1 MKHVNK
7 LWLIQLMLISI
18 FTTHAN
24 GIVNFTVSGL
34 EGEDKAVVSIS
45 SYEYLITSTVT
56 NGEGSFSNVPAGKHA
71 LKIEANGY
79 NIPASTI
86 VVVDE
91 LGNISPT
98 ITTELTVTKMSNNEN
113 EWTHSWASDGS
124 TSGYST
130 TAYINTPPQIDFL
143 GKKIIPAD
151 VPSMSILL
159 ETYKIILSDEGEAWT
174 QEYAYRLLETLKTIP
189 CNIGEEFSKF
199 TLTSEALANDINVTE
214 LTGGKEVVISKDAF
228 YYANPFLV
236 NLDGVRGRF
245 FSKRLHHAMVNY
257 LTDFGN
263 DSDKANEILSNRF
276 GCKIKDIDYTELT
289 AGITDEDASNFQ
301 EFNSSELVSI
311 INMFEEMPEGF
322 HKIPELKYLIRRKN
336 GYKHPLYPEAAAVAW
351 PIENGYIE
359 FMEKAFG
366 GSNEGFETLRLILH
380 EKSHF
385 LWAFSFSEEIKNE
398 WIELGGWYQDPNNP
412 DGWATSETTEFVSE
426 YAHAHNPDE
435 DMAESVAHYL
445 KNPEL
450 LQSRS
455 LPKYEFIRDRI
466 MHGTRYISSIP
477 EHLTFEVLNL
487 YPDYD
492 YPGKIKK
499 IDISVTGAQSEDK
512 LVRVQIELNDIE
524 GYNDD
529 ARTAFTR
536 IESPGFKDSQGNDKN
551 PQYIDLYLNPID
563 ETRHILAGEFT
574 LSKYCKSGYWRTG
587 GITVYDDQLNT
598 RYEGNNDFVWNMYI
612 DNALEDID
620 APIYEDGS
628 LNYKV
633 TNIEIDGHL
642 AQNLEVSFKASDNI
656 GVDRFAARLLSTE
669 SQYSYKDSWGIYDK
683 ETGICTINYTITEFY
698 PTANYYITSLSIYDI
713 AGNET
718 YLEFNKNPTGEQ
730 KTVKYIYIETTNP
743 DSKVPELDLNRISVY
758 AEPTNPEAPDGETFV
773 TINYYAKDDKSG
785 LGNVYFNLKDPQGI
799 MHGDYHYHRNFYT
812 SYFDGDP
819 TVWEKYT
826 IIYTLPKGSAPGIWG
841 VADITLDDKALN
853 GKTYNFVET
862 LIFEPDDSTT
872 DYVLFSELD
881 NNNILTIGLTSDQT
895 DSYGFT
901 YRIIHEDTGKEI
913 SGTYTPSVTL
923 NSLQT
928 ISNDANTV
936 SVDVSS
942 LDDGKLVIITL
953 VKDKEYNTL
962 AVRST
967 TLTKDTLSGINTL
980 ISNNNIQVI
989 TGNEMLIINNPGNK
1003 GDNIYVFSINGQL
1016 IKQVKAGYEKTTIPL
1031 QQGIYIVKIDNK
1043 SFKVVI

>member
-435 DMAESVAHYL
+435 DMAESVAH
-445 KNPEL
+445 
-450 LQSRS
+450 
-455 LPKYEFIRDRI
+455 
-466 MHGTRYISSIP
+466 SIP
-477 EHLTFEVLNL
+477 
-487 YPDYD
+487 
-492 YPGKIKK
+492 K
-499 IDISVTGAQSEDK
+499 
-512 LVRVQIELNDIE
+512 
-524 GYNDD
+524 
-529 ARTAFTR
+529 FT
-536 IESPGFKDSQGNDKN
+536 
-551 PQYIDLYLNPID
+551 
-563 ETRHILAGEFT
+563 
-574 LSKYCKSGYWRTG
+574 
-587 GITVYDDQLNT
+587 
-598 RYEGNNDFVWNMYI
+598 
-612 DNALEDID
+612 
-620 APIYEDGS
+620 
-628 LNYKV
+628 
-633 TNIEIDGHL
+633 
-642 AQNLEVSFKASDNI
+642 
-656 GVDRFAARLLSTE
+656 
-669 SQYSYKDSWGIYDK
+669 
-683 ETGICTINYTITEFY
+683 
-698 PTANYYITSLSIYDI
+698 
-713 AGNET
+713 
-718 YLEFNKNPTGEQ
+718 
-730 KTVKYIYIETTNP
+730 
-743 DSKVPELDLNRISVY
+743 
-758 AEPTNPEAPDGETFV
+758 
-773 TINYYAKDDKSG
+773 
-785 LGNVYFNLKDPQGI
+785 
-799 MHGDYHYHRNFYT
+799 
-812 SYFDGDP
+812 
-819 TVWEKYT
+819 
-826 IIYTLPKGSAPGIWG
+826 
-841 VADITLDDKALN
+841 
-853 GKTYNFVET
+853 
-862 LIFEPDDSTT
+862 
-872 DYVLFSELD
+872 
-881 NNNILTIGLTSDQT
+881 
-895 DSYGFT
+895 
-901 YRIIHEDTGKEI
+901 
-913 SGTYTPSVTL
+913 
-923 NSLQT
+923 
-928 ISNDANTV
+928 
-936 SVDVSS
+936 
-942 LDDGKLVIITL
+942 
-953 VKDKEYNTL
+953 
-962 AVRST
+962 
-967 TLTKDTLSGINTL
+967 
-980 ISNNNIQVI
+980 
-989 TGNEMLIINNPGNK
+989 
-1003 GDNIYVFSINGQL
+1003 
-1016 IKQVKAGYEKTTIPL
+1016 
-1031 QQGIYIVKIDNK
+1031 
-1043 SFKVVI
+1043 